1 MYFVATI
8 CPRVINVH
16 RESSV
21 QDLETWARDNHAFVV
36 RTVHLHP
43 ERAHI
48 SQISRV
54 GISRKSKNADT
65 IPFPFKIGCSYLIF
79 TETRNRKCSAEQQA
93 ATKRRWWWF
102 GWLIPPATN
111 VVFGLKCIENYDSF
125 AVEPGTC
132 GKTIV
137 LCEIEDTCRVA
148 ASKCKQ
154 RLTHMSL
161 GSERDLM
168 RSRVGTCR
176 FLSPKSRVDRSIFV
190 FTSVIDSQTCDTARA
205 CLDEPEARLESECW
219 EPSRNVFCK
228 YLNTK
233 NHVVRD
239 EKDVMAYLDSQFFH
253 GIQTVISGIR
263 SVNSHFRTTKD
274 SGYCIRKIFGPTR
287 AHKDGL
293 LPNKS
298 NDCPRTCA
306 IIIALNDDY
315 EGGEL
320 CFPYQDVIIKL
331 EKGEA
336 ILFPPDWTHVHYT
349 RDLRNMSYRY
359 TMNTWLLTDS

>member
-8 CPRVINVH
+8 CPRVVNVH
-16 RESSV
+16 RESSE
-21 QDLETWARDNHAFVV
+21 QELEAWTRQNHAFVA
-36 RTVHLHP
+36 RTVDHHP
-43 ERAHI
+43 ERACI
-48 SQISRV
+48 SQIRRV
-54 GISRKSKNADT
+54 GMNRKSEKADT
-65 IPFPFKIGCSYLIF
+65 IPFPFKIGYRYLIF
-79 TETRNRKCSAEQQA
+79 TETRNRQYSAEQQA
-93 ATKRRWWWF
+93 ATKSWF
-102 GWLIPPATN
+102 RWLIPPATN

-125 AVEPGTC
+125 AVERGIC

-148 ASKCKQ
+148 AFKCKQ
-154 RLTHMSL
+154 KLTHVSL
-161 GSERDLM
+161 SSERDLM
-168 RSRVGTCR
+168 RSKVGACR
-176 FLSPKSRVDRSIFV
+176 FLSPKSHVERSIFV
-190 FTSVIDSQTCDTARA
+190 FSSIIDFRTCDTAIA
-205 CLDEPEARLESECW
+205 CLNEPQAKLESECW

-233 NHVVRD
+233 KHADRD
-239 EKDVMAYLDSQFFH
+239 ESDVISYLDSQFFH

-263 SVNSHFRTTKD
+263 SINSHFRTTKD

-287 AHKDGL
+287 AHKDGMM
-293 LPNKS
+293 PNKS

-306 IIIALNDDY
+306 VIIALNDDY

-331 EKGEA
+331 GKGEA
-336 ILFPPDWTHVHYT
+336 IVFPPDSPHVHYN